1 MKLKTISSEELLFSG
16 EIEDDRTNTF
26 LELSDYDWMQYVLR
40 TRFKTEVLGLLDI
53 AFEYYGSRVSRMN
66 IRQDLDGEIK
76 EYTYEYDSTI
86 FERYIRKYMLKHIAQ
101 WDDNLAFNG
110 EEIILDFYND
120 VIAHGT
126 LLEDQG

>member
-26 LELSDYDWMQYVLR
+26 LELRDYDWMNYILQ
-40 TRFKTEVLGLLDI
+40 TRFKTEDLGVLGI
-53 AFEYYGSRVSRMN
+53 TFKYYGSHKSRMN
-66 IRQDLDGEIK
+66 VHQNYEDQIK

-110 EEIILDFYND
+110 EEIVLDFYND